1 MAYKSILLLIISV
14 STQINALTCPG
25 FPGYC
30 SESFVGQTCVVVC
43 AKGRPNVPLCQDDG
57 TWTDIPRCIEHE
69 PGKDEQIPGL
79 CPGIGGYCSD
89 GFLHQRCNF
98 RCDTG
103 KLIDSK
109 CTQDGTWQPYP
120 TCPGDLRETQDGCNP
135 CPGPAGGSRNRTLE
149 GLQNNPRAQIDRR
162 VKAQQ
167 AALDNR
173 FLGINSG
180 GRRQQ
185 QPSNTID
192 TGNRVVRPTFAG
204 SLAFGRSTNPTN
216 TQSNVPSRSNAQSF
230 IPTQTQRPKPIPA
243 PTPPAPTTRRPVNT
257 FRQQTA
263 SRPSSRPQQS
273 FSSESDTTVIEPQRT
288 SPFLSIGP
296 DGRIRADSD
305 PNLSNTKTS
314 GPAPNSFQ
322 QQSSR
327 QNQFSSGFSQQRN
340 QNMFGQTSRGRRPQ
354 SSFTP
359 EQRKII
365 QSALS
370 KLPKSVRGGSNF
382 FNQQMQ
388 NQQPM
393 RQQSSQSQF
402 ANFPQR
408 QTPMSRTTMAPRRLN
423 FNPLREQRPQMQQIQ
438 PQSSRRARP
447 QPPTPPPRQSI
458 QRQRQSIQPQRQSRP
473 SLPEVNP
480 QPQPRVQPTQS
491 PRPAAPKKKLSALQQ
506 ILALQSK
513 KGPTGAK
520 NGGTPPPP
528 TERPKPQQVMLFQ
541 EDNFN
546 PRSLQSEN
554 NGDSFGVF
562 PALNLGLPTENV
574 QNGPQLQAFPAIP
587 NSARSSRVQAAND
600 RFEGNS
606 QFGVFETVQL

>member
-14 STQINALTCPG
+14 STQVNSLTCPG

-30 SESFVGQTCVVVC
+30 SESFVGNTCVVVC

-57 TWTDIPRCIEHE
+57 TWTDIPRCVEHE

-89 GFLHQRCNF
+89 GFLHHRCNF
-98 RCDTG
+98 RCETG

-120 TCPGDLRETQDGCNP
+120 TCPGDFRETSDGCNP

-149 GLQNNPRAQIDRR
+149 GIQNRPGVQAIDRR

-173 FLGINSG
+173 FQRINSG

-185 QPSNTID
+185 QPSNTIN
-192 TGNRVVRPTFAG
+192 TGNRAVRPTFAG
-204 SLAFGRSTNPTN
+204 SLAFGPSSNSAN
-216 TQSNVPSRSNAQSF
+216 SQSNIPARSNIQSF
-230 IPTQTQRPKPIPA
+230 IPSQTKRPQPIQA
-243 PTPPAPTTRRPVNT
+243 PTPPAPMTRRPVSMV
-257 FRQQTA
+257 RQQSV

-273 FSSESDTTVIEPQRT
+273 FSSQSDTNVIEPQRS

-305 PNLSNTKTS
+305 PNLSNSKNS
-314 GPAPNSFQ
+314 GPAPNFQ
-322 QQSSR
+322 QQSTR
-327 QNQFSSGFSQQRN
+327 RNQFSSGVSLQRN
-340 QNMFGQTSRGRRPQ
+340 QNMFSQQSRGRRPQ
-354 SSFTP
+354 SSFTS
-359 EQRKII
+359 EQRQII

-370 KLPKSVRGGSNF
+370 KLPKSVRGGSNL
-382 FNQQMQ
+382 FNQQGQ
-388 NQQPM
+388 NQPQQ
-393 RQQSSQSQF
+393 QQSSQDQF

-408 QTPMSRTTMAPRRLN
+408 QNTMSSTMAPRRLN
-423 FNPLREQRPQMQQIQ
+423 FNPLRDQRPQMQQIQ
-438 PQSSRRARP
+438 PQSSSRARP

-458 QRQRQSIQPQRQSRP
+458 QPQRQSRP
-473 SLPEVNP
+473 SLPK
-480 QPQPRVQPTQS
+480 PQPRIQATQPT
-491 PRPAAPKKKLSALQQ
+491 RPAAPKKKLSALQL
-506 ILALQSK
+506 ILSLQSK

-528 TERPKPQQVMLFQ
+528 TERPRPQQVMLFQ

-546 PRSLQSEN
+546 PRTLQSGN

-562 PALNLGLPTENV
+562 QSLNLGSPTESV
-574 QNGPQLQAFPAIP
+574 QNGPQFQTFSAIP
-587 NSARSSRVQAAND
+587 NTDRSSRVQAAND